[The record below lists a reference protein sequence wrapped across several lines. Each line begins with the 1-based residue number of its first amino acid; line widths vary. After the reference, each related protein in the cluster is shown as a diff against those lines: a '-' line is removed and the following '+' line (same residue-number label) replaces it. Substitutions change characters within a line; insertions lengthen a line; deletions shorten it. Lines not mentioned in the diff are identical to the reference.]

1 MNVGFSSSCSGAVG
15 SVSADSVLLIDVV
28 WAVLHRNGGQRWLVQ
43 PGDAWCAVQPPEG
56 RSRRHGWK
64 LHVSA
69 TPLSA
74 PLVLARSTEVLVR
87 HGCPFKFATDVARV
101 AELVGIWYARGSA
114 GKFITV
120 YPRSDE
126 QFRRLADELH
136 RVTAGLAGP
145 RILSDRQFSENSL
158 VHYRYG
164 AFSDDAVFTDDGVYE
179 SRLVGPDGSVVTDER
194 KAWFTPPPWAPAPF
208 PEQAAAATVAPESP
222 ALGGRFRVR
231 SVIRHANRGGIY
243 RATDERNGAD
253 VLVKQARPHVGAMLD
268 GTDVRDRLREEARML
283 DVLAPLALF
292 PATVALFE
300 EQGHLFLA
308 EEWIPGTT
316 IDRYLVGRPM
326 TPDGVVGLAGRLVAA
341 VRGVHEA
348 GLAIRDLKPANV
360 MVTPAGTVRMIDAEH
375 VAALGQKVYP
385 ALTRAFA
392 APEVRQA
399 GTPAEVT
406 ASAQA
411 SDCFS
416 LGVTVFSMLTA
427 MSDVEWVVGSASAP
441 RSDRE
446 RDDLVSTIL
455 ADHKAPAALGQLIA
469 GLTRTDPDRR
479 CPPKR
484 AEEFLSSLTTARAE
498 PAKARAASAS
508 PAVRT
513 PPGGLGRLLTGTV
526 AQLRRTMT
534 PNRPQLWP
542 EPRLARSD
550 PGNAWLG
557 AAGGLSTLARAR
569 VALGDESLEAP
580 LALAA
585 RWIDERLFAVPR
597 LLPGLGFGRA
607 GTAWALYD
615 ASAVLGPD
623 PAAGA
628 VAARA
633 IELAR
638 RLPTEGPIVDLTH
651 GLAGA
656 GMARLHLWLNTGD
669 ADLLRQAV
677 ACADSVLRAAHR
689 HGDDWAWP
697 TPLDVDSA
705 VAGNNTYGMAH
716 GIAGVGTFLLA
727 AAQAVKHGDDEGRY
741 REAAV
746 GAGDT
751 LLRAARIQDGQPVWP
766 SEVGG
771 DDYVTPS
778 GHWCNGTAGIGA
790 FLIRVWSAT
799 GEPRFADLAQWCVPT
814 RRGLWHSVIGACCG
828 LAGVGHCLLDLAE
841 FTDEGRFRAEAEHIA
856 DLIYAR
862 RHVSGDLEL
871 TCPPD
876 RGSSYKDGT
885 AGVLAFLLRLRHG
898 GPTPWLPHQHAVVTA
913 TADENS
919 DTTRRD

>member
-1 MNVGFSSSCSGAVG
+1 MSVGPSSTRSDAAG

-28 WAVLHRNGGQRWLVQ
+28 QAVLHRNGGQRWVVA

-74 PLVLARSTEVLVR
+74 PLVLARSAEVLVQ

-101 AELVGIWYARGSA
+101 AELVGIWFARGSA
-114 GKFITV
+114 GKFITA
-120 YPRSDE
+120 YPHSDE

-136 RVTAGLAGP
+136 RATAGLAGP
-145 RILSDRQFSENSL
+145 RILSDKQFAENSL

-179 SRLVGPDGSVVTDER
+179 SRLVGPDGSVVLDER
-194 KAWFTPPPWAPAPF
+194 KAWFTPPPWAPVPF
-208 PEQAAAATVAPESP
+208 PEQSAAATVAPESP
-222 ALGGRFRVR
+222 VLGGRFRVR
-231 SVIRHANRGGIY
+231 TVIRHANRGGIY

-283 DVLAPLALF
+283 DLLSPLALF

-316 IDRYLVGRPM
+316 IDRYLAGRPI
-326 TPDGVVGLAGRLVAA
+326 TQVDVVGLAGRLVAA
-341 VRGVHEA
+341 ALSVHEA

-375 VAALGQKVYP
+375 VAALGQKAYP
-385 ALTRAFA
+385 AFTRAFA
-392 APEVRQA
+392 APEVRPA
-399 GTPAEVT
+399 RMPAEVT
-406 ASAQA
+406 TLAQA
-411 SDCFS
+411 ADCFS

-427 MSDVEWVVGSASAP
+427 MSDVEWIFGSPSAP

-446 RDDLVSTIL
+446 RDALVSTVL
-455 ADHKAPAALGQLIA
+455 ADHKAPAAFGRLIA
-469 GLTRTDPDRR
+469 GLTRTDPARR
-479 CPPKR
+479 WPSKR
-484 AEEFLSSLTTARAE
+484 AEEFLSSLPDAR
-498 PAKARAASAS
+498 KARAARAA

-513 PPGGLGRLLTGTV
+513 PPGSLDCLLTDAV

-534 PNRPQLWP
+534 PNRSQLWP

-550 PGNAWLG
+550 PANAWLG

-569 VALGDESLEAP
+569 AALGDESLDAS

-597 LLPGLGFGRA
+597 LLPGLAFGRA

-615 ASAVLGPD
+615 AAAMLGP
-623 PAAGA
+623 AGGA
-628 VAARA
+628 LAARA
-633 IELAR
+633 VELAR
-638 RLPTEGPIVDLTH
+638 RLPTEAPIVDLTH

-656 GMARLHLWLNTGD
+656 GMARLHLWRNTGD
-669 ADLLRQAV
+669 ADLLRQAA
-677 ACADSVLRAAHR
+677 ACAEAVLRAARR
-689 HGDDWAWP
+689 HGNDWSWP
-697 TPLDVDSA
+697 TPLEVDSA

-727 AAQAVKHGDDEGRY
+727 AAQAVERGDDAGRY
-741 REAAV
+741 REAAS

-778 GHWCNGTAGIGA
+778 GHWCNGAAGIGS
-790 FLIRVWSAT
+790 FLIRLWSAT
-799 GEPRFADLAQWCVPT
+799 GEWRFADLAQRCVPT
-814 RRGLWHSVIGACCG
+814 RHGLWHSVIGACCG

-841 FTDEGRFRAEAEHIA
+841 FTNEGRFRADAEYVA
-856 DLIYAR
+856 DLVYAR
-862 RHVSGDLEL
+862 RHVAGDLEI

-885 AGVLAFLLRLRHG
+885 AGVLAFLLRLRYG
-898 GPTPWLPHQHAVVTA
+898 GPTPWLPHQHAVA
-913 TADENS
+913 TAPAEENS
-919 DTTRRD
+919 DPTRRE